1 MKKRSTFKLRSG
13 NKPAFKLMGEEKD
26 EKNKD
31 DSKEFK
37 IGNTTFVG
45 PHTKK
50 ELADTEKIDKRF
62 KGGPRGKKSPT
73 SEEYK
78 NWKKVSGSNAYPGVR
93 PRYTSP
99 VPGYEL
105 DYPFPGY
112 EIDEYKK
119 KKK

>member
-13 NKPAFKLMGEEKD
+13 NKPAFKLMGKEKD

-45 PHTKK
+45 PHTEK
-50 ELADTEKIDKRF
+50 ELADTKKLDRRF
-62 KGGPRGKKSPT
+62 RGGPRGKKMFT
-73 SEEYK
+73 SEEYR
-78 NWKKVSGSNAYPGVR
+78 NFKKVAGRDAYVGVR
-93 PRYTSP
+93 PFYTSD

-105 DYPFPGY
+105 D
-112 EIDEYKK
+112 
-119 KKK
+119 